1 VNYASVMSLVAYLC
15 VFVWLG
21 SAEKQTD
28 VRQIVSVP
36 EQRIFEA
43 EREDLSG
50 LEDDWD
56 SLSKPS
62 AVAKAE
68 GWVDDAAFLGLGFA
82 ARGLL
87 GRRKEWE
94 AAELKGWWYSGRF
107 ATTPL
112 N

>member
-1 VNYASVMSLVAYLC
+1 MMHKLPVSD
-15 VFVWLG
+15 
-21 SAEKQTD
+21 EKN
-28 VRQIVSVP
+28 
-36 EQRIFEA
+36 FEA
-43 EREDLSG
+43 EMEDLYG

-62 AVAKAE
+62 ILSEVQ
-68 GWVDDAAFLGLGFA
+68 GYIDTPTFLGLGFA

-87 GRRKEWE
+87 RRRKEWQ

-107 ATTPL
+107 AANPL